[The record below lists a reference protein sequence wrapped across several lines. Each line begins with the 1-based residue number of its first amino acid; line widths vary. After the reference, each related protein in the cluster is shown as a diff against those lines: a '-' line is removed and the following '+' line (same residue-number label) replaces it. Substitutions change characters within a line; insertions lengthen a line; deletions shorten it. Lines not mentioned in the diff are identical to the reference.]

1 MPKYVSHCRNKK
13 CQYHKGGPATQF
25 YQDFSKGGGKW
36 RTICISCDKERRNN
50 RRDRRYEKVERFSAN
65 LKDVDKMLSE
75 LGVDKA
81 KWNIVGQH
89 FSVSPRGDGEANVR
103 YSVNVKP
110 KQNQQLESS
119 FLEIT
124 RGMDVPK
131 LSPLGYARSRKSGER
146 PLRVVTVVL
155 SDLHF
160 GSDIV
165 VKRTGTQ
172 DYGAVEEARRLSKVV
187 SSVCSYKLDHRKD
200 THLNVLILGDVIQ
213 NQLHD
218 ARDGDRL
225 AAQSCRAIHLLS
237 QAITRFA
244 EAYPVVDVRCVTGN
258 HGRFL
263 SRHPTRAIHDK
274 WDSLETVIY
283 YSVKKACGNLANVD
297 FHIPEFQ
304 VLSYNVCGQEVFA
317 THGDTIL
324 KPGNPGKNINMA
336 HLEHQ
341 ISRINASLPDRREYK
356 VFIVGHVHIASQ
368 THLSS
373 GAVLLTNGALIPAD
387 DFAVSNGIL
396 ESHCGQWMFESVSGH
411 PVGDSRLITVGSQ
424 DDKNVSLDKII
435 LPWEP

>member
-1 MPKYVSHCRNKK
+1 MPKNVSHCRNEK
-13 CQYHKGGPATQF
+13 CQYHKGGPASQF
-25 YQDFSKGGGKW
+25 YQDFSKGKGKW
-36 RTICISCDKERRNN
+36 RTLCMSCDKERRNN

-65 LKDVDKMLSE
+65 IKDVDKMLVE
-75 LGVDKA
+75 LGLDQT

-103 YSVNVKP
+103 YSINVKP
-110 KQNQQLESS
+110 KQNQQLDSAFGS
-119 FLEIT
+119 LLDRYT
-124 RGMDVPK
+124 LPK
-131 LSPLGYARSRKSGER
+131 LSPLKYAFKRNGTTDE
-146 PLRVVTVVL
+146 LRIVTVVL

-160 GSDIV
+160 GSDLV
-165 VKRTGTQ
+165 QKRTGTLN
-172 DYGAVEEARRLSKVV
+172 YGAVEEARRLAKVV
-187 SSVCSYKLDHRKD
+187 DSVCNYKLDKRQD
-200 THLNVLILGDVIQ
+200 TWLNVLLLGDVIQ

-237 QAITRFA
+237 QAIARFS
-244 EAYPVVDVRCVTGN
+244 EAFQQVNVRCVTGN

-263 SRHPTRAIHDK
+263 SRHPNRAIHDK

-283 YSVKKACGNLANVD
+283 YAIRQSCSAMKNVA
-297 FHIPEFQ
+297 FAIPEFQ
-304 VLSYNVCGQEVFA
+304 VLSYSVLGQGFFA

-324 KPGNPGKNINMA
+324 KPGNPGKSINMA

-341 ISRINASLPDRREYK
+341 ISRINASLPDRSEYK

-373 GAVLLTNGALIPAD
+373 GSVLLTNGALIPAD

-396 ESHCGQWMFESVSGH
+396 ESQCGQWMFETVKGH
-411 PVGDSRLITVGSQ
+411 PVGDSRLITVNSQ
-424 DDKNVSLDKII
+424 DDKNASFDKII
-435 LPWEP
+435 LPWKD